1 MKEHFSIF
9 TGKSTWSS
17 ISFNQF
23 QWRNTQELKRNSPV
37 IHSSAGC
44 IFLWGTSKVKKHIAI
59 ATRWKYCSYYRA
71 QERWTWKSMSSSFTS
86 QREII
91 CNTLVFGAIWPY
103 SMTLTLMY
111 YICFSPFILYHVPQT
126 NIPQMQYGRKFPVGI
141 QFLNS

>member
-37 IHSSAGC
+37 IHISAGC

-103 SMTLTLMY
+103 SMTLT
-111 YICFSPFILYHVPQT
+111 FIQLLEYPIPPRSARPSQKSSSADISETESTWYH
-126 NIPQMQYGRKFPVGI
+126 R
-141 QFLNS
+141 SA